1 MLKQKLDSLMKL
13 LNEKGA
19 DELILMSPPNMGY
32 LLDYGDGV
40 LTIINRDGVTTVVPV
55 LDYYRAREML
65 QDSDVKVLGYASYAI
80 NAPEDI
86 EMISRESL
94 LNIIIGNGNKVIAI
108 DESRNWLI
116 SEIKS
121 KAPNA
126 AVIDVSNELT
136 DMRSVKTQEEIELM
150 RRAAKITLDSIMD
163 VLEEGLSGR
172 RERDVAAS
180 MYRHMIERGSNGV
193 AFEPIIGSGGNGAKP
208 HHTYSDKMIQSTE
221 AVVMDVGARY
231 KLYCADITRTML
243 PGESDKSAMD
253 VYGAVKDA
261 HDQAIKAIKPG
272 VKASDIDAVARKVLE
287 EYGLSKYFMHSLG
300 HGVGIE
306 VHERPFLSPSSDDVL
321 RENQVVTI
329 EPGVYIRDRI
339 GVRIED
345 MVLVTSTGA
354 IVISK

>member
-13 LNEKGA
+13 INEKGA
-19 DELILMSPPNMGY
+19 DELILMNSSNMGY
-32 LLDYGDGV
+32 LLNYGDGI
-40 LTIINRDGVTTVVPV
+40 LTIINRDGITTVVPV
-55 LDYYRAREML
+55 LDYYRAKEIL
-65 QDSDVKVLGYASYAI
+65 QDNEVKVIGYASYSI
-80 NAPEDI
+80 SAPEDI
-86 EMISRESL
+86 EMISRDALFSM
-94 LNIIIGNGNKVIAI
+94 IIGNGNRVIAI
-108 DESRNWLI
+108 DEARNWLT
-116 SEIKS
+116 SEIRS

-126 AVIDVSNELT
+126 AIIDVSDELS
-136 DMRSVKTQEEIELM
+136 DIRSIKMQEEIELM
-150 RRAAKITLDSIMD
+150 SRAAKITLDSIRD

-180 MYRHMIERGSNGV
+180 MYRHMIEKGSNGV

-208 HHTYSDKMIQSTE
+208 HHTYSDKVIQNTE

-231 KLYCADITRTML
+231 MLYCADITRTML
-243 PGESDKSAMD
+243 LEESDKLAMD
-253 VYGAVKDA
+253 VYSAVKDA

-272 VKASDIDAVARKVLE
+272 IKASDVDAVARKVLA

-306 VHERPFLSPSSDDVL
+306 VHERPFISPSSDDVL
-321 RENQVVTI
+321 RENQVITI
-329 EPGVYIRDRI
+329 EPGVYIKDRI